1 MILGKQPVDGVY
13 WTLQYEIIFYIIVSL
28 LLSSRHRISDII
40 VLAWLIITFVF
51 FCFQDS
57 LPIYLAKAI
66 RVFLIP
72 NYASTFIIGLQT
84 GICVLRK
91 NISLYSIVI
100 ILLSFVSL
108 SFWQPSKVVVFFS
121 LSYVLLLNVVSSNK
135 SKLNKKTRYTSWLAF
150 IASISYPLYLIHQKI
165 GFIIISKII
174 EYTGCVSEIIII
186 VPIAISI
193 VIAYLIHKF
202 IETRNITI
210 LK

>member
-1 MILGKQPVDGVY
+1 
-13 WTLQYEIIFYIIVSL
+13 
-28 LLSSRHRISDII
+28 
-40 VLAWLIITFVF
+40 
-51 FCFQDS
+51 
-57 LPIYLAKAI
+57 
-66 RVFLIP
+66 
-72 NYASTFIIGLQT
+72 
-84 GICVLRK
+84 
-91 NISLYSIVI
+91 
-100 ILLSFVSL
+100 
-108 SFWQPSKVVVFFS
+108 
-121 LSYVLLLNVVSSNK
+121 VLLLNVVSSNK